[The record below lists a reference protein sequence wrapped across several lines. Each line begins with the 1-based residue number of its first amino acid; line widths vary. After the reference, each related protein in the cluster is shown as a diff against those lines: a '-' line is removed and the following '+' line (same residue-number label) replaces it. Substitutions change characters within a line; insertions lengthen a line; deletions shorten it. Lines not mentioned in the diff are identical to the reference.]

1 MVVVFALSTCV
12 STLVGG
18 LVALRNRDRMHLILG
33 FTAGVL
39 LGLVAFDLLPEV
51 FALSES
57 HTAGGEAQDEV
68 HPVAV
73 AQRHQTADQR
83 RDTRAQRKDDD
94 HARTLVHMKTI
105 VDSDSGRWRQ
115 SAWSHVDLAA
125 EPGAGAELET
135 VPAPEPAGVVP
146 VWPALRR

>member
-1 MVVVFALSTCV
+1 MKLCPHSASAETRP
-12 STLVGG
+12 TEEATREGQHHRGDAGG
-18 LVALRNRDRMHLILG
+18 VRLRERE
-33 FTAGVL
+33 
-39 LGLVAFDLLPEV
+39 DLRQQVEGHQ
-51 FALSES
+51 SEQY
-57 HTAGGEAQDEV
+57 AGGEAQDEV

-94 HARTLVHMKTI
+94 HARTLVHMETI
-105 VDSDSGRWRQ
+105 VDSGSGRWRR